1 MSWYHDLITA
11 AAPLTAAEAAAAV
24 DARLSV
30 RTMEDWLQA
39 RRTPPPW
46 THAFIL
52 ARVRA
57 RAKRKR
63 PLRPQNVADQRRSPE

>member
-1 MSWYHDLITA
+1 MSFARDLTAA
-11 AAPLTAAEAAAAV
+11 AAPLTAAEAASAV
-24 DARLSV
+24 DALLSV

-52 ARVRA
+52 ARVSARA
-57 RAKRKR
+57 RKKQR
-63 PLRPQNVADQRRSPE
+63 RPQNTQVSHD

>member
-1 MSWYHDLITA
+1 MSWHHDLTTA

-24 DARLSV
+24 DALLSV

-52 ARVRA
+52 ARVSARA
-57 RAKRKR
+57 RKKQR
-63 PLRPQNVADQRRSPE
+63 RPQNGSDQPPARG

>member
-1 MSWYHDLITA
+1 MSLAKHLTSASDQ
-11 AAPLTAAEAAAAV
+11 LTAAEAASAV
-24 DARLSV
+24 SPLLSR

-46 THAFIL
+46 SHEWIL

-57 RAKRKR
+57 RAKRQR
-63 PLRPQNVADQRRSPE
+63 PLRPSNTESQTPR